1 MRELTEKEINEYE
14 SLVANSKQMS
24 LADCFEI
31 GGAEEIEHGNC
42 NQSKEEKECCN

>member
-24 LADCFEI
+24 LTEYFGI
-31 GGAEEIEHGNC
+31 RGGRRR
-42 NQSKEEKECCN
+42 

>member
-31 GGAEEIEHGNC
+31 GG
-42 NQSKEEKECCN
+42 QRR